1 MILGTWVDGWTARWV
16 KCWLDGRPQRQWLLG
31 CTLQSSAVLRLSLG
45 CPHFN
50 TFIGALEEATQRA
63 LIPFAG
69 GKCLRAGLLFLGGLE
84 ERINR
89 NPAEFSKDK
98 WQALPRGGR
107 APGEAGTAWLGSS
120 SAENAAVGSEL
131 RMRVNVHQHLHCLL
145 TDLCPWRV

>member
-1 MILGTWVDGWTARWV
+1 MGEMLVGWLG
-16 KCWLDGRPQRQWLLG
+16 
-31 CTLQSSAVLRLSLG
+31 SEAVANGLYFTVLCLSLV
-45 CPHFN
+45 CPLFN
-50 TFIGALEEATQRA
+50 IFISGLEEAMQCA

-69 GKCLRAGLLFLGGLE
+69 GKCLRAGLLFLGRLE

-107 APGEAGTAWLGSS
+107 APGQAGTAWLGSS

-131 RMRVNVHQHLHCLL
+131 SMCVNVHQHLHCSSNRPLPMEL
-145 TDLCPWRV
+145 FS